1 MHQKNKKPI
10 ALRLMLAV
18 ILLLMC
24 AIVMVGV
31 TWARY
36 QEEENSDLK
45 YNTREP
51 GVISLWSDYDPV
63 TGKLTEG
70 KSAWTFSDGAGTL
83 NVYVSNGSSATEY
96 SEEDQSVSIRLI
108 GTLGISDAQVSI
120 LVSEDGIET
129 RCTATAVPIQEGTPL
144 YSTSGGGN
152 TYIFRDDSGKE
163 LSWDLEGGALSVL
176 EIQID
181 VWNLEAIENA
191 ALLQMQIVGK

>member
-1 MHQKNKKPI
+1 MHQKNKRPI

-18 ILLLMC
+18 ILFLTC
-24 AIVMVGV
+24 AVVMVGV

-36 QEEENSDLK
+36 QEEENSYLN

-51 GVISLWSDYDPV
+51 GTISLWSDYDPV
-63 TGKLTEG
+63 TGELTGG
-70 KSAWTFSDGAGTL
+70 KSTWTFSNGAGML
-83 NVYVSNGSSATEY
+83 NIYVSNGSSMADY

-129 RCTATAVPIQEGTPL
+129 RCTATPVPIQEGTPL

-152 TYIFRDDSGKE
+152 TYIFRDENGKE
-163 LSWDLEGGALSVL
+163 LSWNLEGGALSVL
-176 EIQID
+176 EVQID

-191 ALLQMQIVGK
+191 ALLQLQVVGK

>member
-1 MHQKNKKPI
+1 MHQKNKRPI

-18 ILLLMC
+18 ILFLMC
-24 AIVMVGV
+24 AVVMVGV

-36 QEEENSDLK
+36 QEEENSYLN

-51 GVISLWSDYDPV
+51 GTISLWSDYDPV
-63 TGKLTEG
+63 TGELTGG
-70 KSAWTFSDGAGTL
+70 KSTWTFSNGAGML
-83 NVYVSNGSSATEY
+83 NIYVSNGSSMADY

-129 RCTATAVPIQEGTPL
+129 RCTATPVPIQEGTPL

-152 TYIFRDDSGKE
+152 TYIFRDENGKE
-163 LSWDLEGGALSVL
+163 LSWNLEGGALSVL
-176 EIQID
+176 EVQID

-191 ALLQMQIVGK
+191 ALLQLQVVGK